1 MYKIGWFSSG
11 RGSGSRELLKTMHHN
26 IESGNVKARIEFV
39 FCNREPGQFE
49 ETDIFLDQ
57 VRSYGIP
64 LVCFSSLKFRDTLD
78 NERLANWRIEY
89 DREVMKRLADFEVEL
104 SVLAG
109 YMLVVGPEMCRQYTM
124 INLHPAE
131 PGGPKGTW
139 REVIWELIESR
150 AEHTGVMMHLATP
163 ELDEGPPV
171 SYCRFSIRGEPFDEH
186 WDKLNNQSLE
196 SVKVQEGEEIELFR
210 LIRQHGLKREFP
222 LIVSTVKAFSE
233 GRVKVESGKIIDSSG
248 NPITGYDLSEEIDQ
262 IVN

>member
-1 MYKIGWFSSG
+1 VYKIGWFSSG
-11 RGSGSRELLKTMHHN
+11 RGEGSRDLLKTMYEN
-26 IESGNVKARIEFV
+26 IENGNVKAEIAFV

-49 ETDIFLDQ
+49 ETDKFLEQ
-57 VRSYGIP
+57 IRSYGIP

-78 NERLANWRIEY
+78 NDRLANWRIEY
-89 DREVMKRLADFEVEL
+89 DREIMKRLADFEVEL

-109 YMLVVGPEMCRQYTM
+109 YMLVVGPEMCQQYTM
-124 INLHPAE
+124 VNLHPAE

-150 AEHTGVMMHLATP
+150 TEHTGVMMHLATP

-171 SYCRFSIRGEPFDEH
+171 TYCRFRICGEPFDEH
-186 WDKLNNQSLE
+186 WKILQAQSIAAI
-196 SVKVQEGEEIELFR
+196 KKQEGEEIELFK

-233 GRVKVESGKIIDSSG
+233 GRVKVKSGNIIDNSG
-248 NPITGYDLSEEIDQ
+248 NTITGYDLSEEIDQ
-262 IVN
+262 VVE

>member
-1 MYKIGWFSSG
+1 VYKIGWFSSG
-11 RGSGSRELLKTMHHN
+11 RGSGSRDLLKTMHQN
-26 IESGNVKARIEFV
+26 IESGNVKAKIEFV

-49 ETDIFLDQ
+49 ETDKFLDQ

-89 DREVMKRLADFEVEL
+89 DKEVMKRLADFEVEL

-109 YMLVVGPEMCRQYTM
+109 YMLVVGPEMCRQHTM

-139 REVIWELIESR
+139 REVIWELIENQ
-150 AEHTGVMMHLATP
+150 AQHTGVMMHLATP

-171 SYCRFSIRGEPFDEH
+171 SYCRFGIRGEPFDEH
-186 WDKLNNQSLE
+186 WRKLQNQSLAA
-196 SVKVQEGEEIELFR
+196 VKGQEGEEIELFK
-210 LIRQHGLKREFP
+210 LIRHHGLKREFP

-248 NPITGYDLSEEIDQ
+248 NTITGYDLSEEID
-262 IVN
+262 